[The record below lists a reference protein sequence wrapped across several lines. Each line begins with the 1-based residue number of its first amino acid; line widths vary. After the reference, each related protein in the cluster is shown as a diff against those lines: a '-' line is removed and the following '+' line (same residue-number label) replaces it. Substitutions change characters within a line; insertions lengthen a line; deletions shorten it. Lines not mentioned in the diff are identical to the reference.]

1 MTERNKWERYDLAR
15 AALSIMVSHY
25 AELIGDEGKKAA
37 PDATKIHAWE
47 DLQFELS
54 RRQSRL
60 LVDDE
65 GEVEQINST
74 YGPQAAAV
82 MKR

>member
-1 MTERNKWERYDLAR
+1 MTERKRLERYDLAR

-25 AELIGDEGKKAA
+25 AELIGDEGKKST
-37 PDATKIHAWE
+37 PDASKIQGWE
-47 DLQFELS
+47 KVQFELS

-60 LVDDE
+60 LANDE
-65 GEVEQINST
+65 DEVERINST
-74 YGPQAAAV
+74 YGARAAAV